1 MGKKSRSKKEK
12 QEKQRHVPVDANNPT
27 NTSTSTYLDFSCLN
41 DDVSHQIVPPFLYIR
56 KHDLER
62 AYNLVNTQRTSATY
76 DMGPND
82 FISRLPDHILHHIIS
97 FLPFES
103 AVRTCFLSTHWKHL
117 WRQALLDSVHDV
129 ITVEAA
135 IKAIQSFLDSFDANH
150 RPRNKWGFI
159 FDFNHGRVLVACIS
173 SNGALQ
179 LDFSAGKQQL
189 PRPFDL
195 LLELN
200 PASPN
205 LYSHRYGFHWWNEV
219 NRPSQTKQPSLNTVK
234 VTSLYLISVSHLS
247 NMAIS
252 SLVPNLPFL
261 KSLTISKC
269 NGLQS
274 LEIKEAKGLHKLVVL
289 DCAHLQSLS
298 FEGSCLKSFRYRGN
312 LVSFRFRVSSTYN
325 RVGLFG
331 RDARWLF
338 TEDAMVDLR
347 QGPLTQWTWDWN
359 VPRFSPYY
367 YSLYNEIKH
376 CSCADKDKCFNSFL
390 SSIEVVESLTIC
402 RWFFEMSVCE
412 MLLCSTGDPE
422 YCLSE
427 LQELWWIDCST
438 ERESIN
444 ALLCFL
450 KLCPSLERLY
460 VTIDPKCY
468 KLPSTEK
475 FSALVIPDKLEC
487 LEAVKLEGFA
497 DEEKEI
503 LMARRLIPLFGEKNP
518 VIISKSHGKRLKHLV
533 KVAKLE
539 KMGKYPYKFK
549 VVENVDEDFP
559 DHVHMNI

>member
-1 MGKKSRSKKEK
+1 
-12 QEKQRHVPVDANNPT
+12 
-27 NTSTSTYLDFSCLN
+27 
-41 DDVSHQIVPPFLYIR
+41 
-56 KHDLER
+56 
-62 AYNLVNTQRTSATY
+62 
-76 DMGPND
+76 MGPND

-97 FLPFES
+97 LLPFES
-103 AVRTCFLSTHWKHL
+103 AVETCFLSTHWKHL
-117 WRQALLDSVHDV
+117 WREALLDSVHDV
-129 ITVEAA
+129 ISIEAA
-135 IKAIQSFLDSFDANH
+135 IKAIQSFLDGFYANY

-159 FDFNHGRVLVACIS
+159 FEFKGRAVLVACIS

-205 LYSHRYGFHWWNEV
+205 DFLHRYGFRWN
-219 NRPSQTKQPSLNTVK
+219 TFK
-234 VTSLYLISVSHLS
+234 VTSLYLISVSYIS
-247 NMAIS
+247 NMAVS
-252 SLVPNLPFL
+252 SLVPNLPCL

-274 LEIKEAKGLHKLVVL
+274 LEINEANGLQKLVVL

-298 FEGSCLKSFRYRGN
+298 FEGSRLKSFRYRGN
-312 LVSFRFRVSSTYN
+312 LVSFCFRVSRK

-331 RDARWLF
+331 MDARWLF
-338 TEDAMVDLR
+338 TEGTMVDLR
-347 QGPLTQWTWDWN
+347 QGPLTQRTWYWN
-359 VPRFSPYY
+359 VPCFPPYY

-376 CSCADKDKCFNSFL
+376 CSCADKYKCFNSFF
-390 SSIEVVESLTIC
+390 SSIEVVKSLTIC

-422 YCLSE
+422 YCLSK
-427 LQELWWIDCST
+427 LQELWWIDCSM

-450 KLCPSLERLY
+450 KLCPYLRRLY

-475 FSALVIPDKLEC
+475 FSAFVIPDELQF
-487 LEAVKLEGFA
+487 LRTVKLEGFA

-503 LMARRLIPLFGEKNP
+503 LMARRLMPLFGGENP
-518 VIISKSHGKRLKHLV
+518 DIVSSSHGKRLRHLV

-549 VVENVDEDFP
+549 VVEKVDEDFP